1 MRDARGACVIAT
13 PTIMSRHLYKSGIF
27 LHGHAIV
34 CAGSVECLLV
44 GCDMLSQESNSK
56 CSSAPDH
63 VRSSRAVPDAG
74 ACTEL
79 VRPASL
85 TTTGPCTVL
94 SPPRPQNPLN
104 ALNLMAANMEALD
117 ASAQRFLVRCRALLE
132 EENHHPVE

>member
-1 MRDARGACVIAT
+1 MRWGASVIAIST
-13 PTIMSRHLYKSGIF
+13 SVSRHLCKSVSF
-27 LHGHAIV
+27 LHGHAII
-34 CAGSVECLLV
+34 CAKIVECLLV

-104 ALNLMAANMEALD
+104 ALNLMAANMEALG
-117 ASAQRFLVRCRALLE
+117 ASAQQFLVRCRALLE